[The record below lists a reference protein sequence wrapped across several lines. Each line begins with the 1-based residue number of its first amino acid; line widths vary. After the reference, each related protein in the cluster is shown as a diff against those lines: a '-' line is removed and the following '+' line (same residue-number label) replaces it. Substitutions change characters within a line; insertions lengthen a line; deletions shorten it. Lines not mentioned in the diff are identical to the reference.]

1 MCRSLV
7 RRLIL
12 FLGLFAAFAPPA
24 GAQSVLSGGTLNLVF
39 ATQDLKF
46 ATLDLKVAIEDIGGK
61 TQATAGKVQDLQVK
75 ETATEIRIE
84 LAADVLFDFDKA
96 TIKPEAAT
104 ALHTVAEI
112 IKDKGTG
119 RSVRIDGHTDGKG
132 SDAYNQKL
140 SERRADSVRQW
151 LSQKEG
157 LGQVKM
163 TTQGFGATK
172 PVAPN
177 TKKDGSDDPDGR
189 QKNRRVEIVL
199 AK

>member
-1 MCRSLV
+1 MWRYLLTAALLLCVSPAQAQVQVQEGRSVDLV
-7 RRLIL
+7 YTTADLKFTVID
-12 FLGLFAAFAPPA
+12 LG
-24 GAQSVLSGGTLNLVF
+24 GK
-39 ATQDLKF
+39 TQDLKM
-46 ATLDLKVAIEDIGGK
+46 
-61 TQATAGKVQDLQVK
+61 K

-84 LAADVLFDFDKA
+84 LAADVLFDFDKS

-112 IKDKGTG
+112 IKDKGKG
-119 RSVRIDGHTDGKG
+119 RTIRIEGHTDGKG
-132 SDAYNQKL
+132 AAAYNQKL
-140 SERRADSVRQW
+140 SEHRADSVKQW
-151 LSQKEG
+151 LAEEEG

-177 TKKDGSDDPDGR
+177 TKPDGSDDPEGR

-199 AK
+199 SK